1 MRRLSH
7 IQSPFHMITKQQA
20 DRSINQLLSC
30 IMGRAKA
37 KASTHLEHSPI
48 ERIEFCLKLVHH
60 ELQELVQN
68 SDPENL
74 SRALIPG
81 RMQLDSLQSL
91 KTLSQLINELGW
103 ES

>member
-1 MRRLSH
+1 
-7 IQSPFHMITKQQA
+7 MITQQQA

-48 ERIEFCLKLVHH
+48 ERIEYCSKLVHQ
-60 ELQELVQN
+60 ELQEIVQN
-68 SDPENL
+68 TDPGNL
-74 SRALIPG
+74 SKALVPG

-91 KTLSQLINELGW
+91 KTLAQLINEVEW
-103 ES
+103 D

>member
-1 MRRLSH
+1 
-7 IQSPFHMITKQQA
+7 MITRQNA

-48 ERIEFCLKLVHH
+48 ERIEYCSKLVHQ
-60 ELQELVQN
+60 ELQEIVQN
-68 SDPENL
+68 TDAEHL
-74 SRALIPG
+74 SKALVPG

-91 KTLSQLINELGW
+91 KTLAQLINEVEW
-103 ES
+103 DS

>member
-1 MRRLSH
+1 
-7 IQSPFHMITKQQA
+7 MITQRQS
-20 DRSINQLLSC
+20 DRAINQLLSC

-37 KASTHLEHSPI
+37 RASNHLEHNPI
-48 ERIEFCLKLVHH
+48 ERIEFCSKLVHH

-74 SRALIPG
+74 SRALVPG

-91 KTLSQLINELGW
+91 KTLSQLIQEVEW
-103 ES
+103 

>member
-1 MRRLSH
+1 
-7 IQSPFHMITKQQA
+7 MITKQQA

-48 ERIEFCLKLVHH
+48 ERIEFCSKLVHH
-60 ELQELVQN
+60 ELQDLVQN
-68 SDPENL
+68 TDAEHL
-74 SRALIPG
+74 SKALVPG

-91 KTLSQLINELGW
+91 KTLSQLIDELNW
-103 ES
+103 EF

>member
-37 KASTHLEHSPI
+37 KASTHLEHNPI
-48 ERIEFCLKLVHH
+48 ERIEFCSKLVHRD
-60 ELQELVQN
+60 LQDLVQN

-91 KTLSQLINELGW
+91 KTLSQLINELDW

>member
-1 MRRLSH
+1 
-7 IQSPFHMITKQQA
+7 MITKQQA

-48 ERIEFCLKLVHH
+48 ERIEFCSKLVHH
-60 ELQELVQN
+60 EVQEIVQN
-68 SDPENL
+68 TDPGNL
-74 SRALIPG
+74 SKALVPG

-91 KTLSQLINELGW
+91 KVLAQLINELGW

>member
-1 MRRLSH
+1 
-7 IQSPFHMITKQQA
+7 MITKQQA

-37 KASTHLEHSPI
+37 KASTHFEHSPI
-48 ERIEFCLKLVHH
+48 ERIEFCSKLVQH
-60 ELQELVQN
+60 ELQDLVQN
-68 SDPENL
+68 TDAEHL
-74 SRALIPG
+74 SKALVPG

-91 KTLSQLINELGW
+91 KTLSQLIDELDW

>member
-1 MRRLSH
+1 
-7 IQSPFHMITKQQA
+7 MITKQQA

-30 IMGRAKA
+30 IVGRAKA

-74 SRALIPG
+74 SRALLPG
-81 RMQLDSLQSL
+81 RMHLDSLQSL

>member
-1 MRRLSH
+1 MRRLSQ

-74 SRALIPG
+74 SRALLPG